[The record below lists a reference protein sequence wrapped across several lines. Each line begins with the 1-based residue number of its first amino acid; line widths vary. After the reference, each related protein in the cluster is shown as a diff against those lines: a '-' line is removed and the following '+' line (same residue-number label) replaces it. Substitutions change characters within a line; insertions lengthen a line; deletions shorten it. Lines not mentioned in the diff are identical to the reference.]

1 MRKIP
6 YTDIEIY
13 SDPRIPVLK
22 NILPGIVGI
31 TGMTESIITIMPDNN
46 VIALCKLTTVFCINL
61 KECIPGY
68 KITID
73 PRTFIQDCIDE
84 YKLKEDEYIN
94 FNQATS
100 GLYLNIDD
108 TNMKYF
114 YNINN
119 YPMID
124 KIEDIT
130 SYEVFQNEY
139 LSMKADD
146 GVKFFK
152 GFNNSFV
159 VPIWTKF
166 PNISKSDIANLYVY
180 KLDFESDLVVWKV
193 YKKKLNRD
201 VYTIFRVMS
210 FLN

>member
-22 NILPGIVGI
+22 NILPGIVGT
-31 TGMTESIITIMPDNN
+31 TGMYESIITIMPDNN
-46 VIALCKLTTVFCINL
+46 VLALCKLTTVFCLNL

-68 KITID
+68 KIMID
-73 PRTFIQDCIDE
+73 PRTFE
-84 YKLKEDEYIN
+84 FAEEFKLKEDEYVS
-94 FNQATS
+94 FNQASS

-114 YNINN
+114 YNINS

-124 KIEDIT
+124 KIEDIA
-130 SYEVFQNEY
+130 SYEMFQNEY

-166 PNISKSDIANLYVY
+166 PNISKSDIASLYVY
-180 KLDFESDLVVWKV
+180 KLDLESDLVVWKV

-210 FLN
+210 FIR